1 MVHPSVSLQSNPILI
16 PKLYNVNTQTNYY
29 NPKVRKFFMNRSPRR
44 GTAGFSYKKITKF
57 SFFWNETVFL
67 FVYIV
72 YTVKAAGNRA
82 SEGVKKL

>member
-1 MVHPSVSLQSNPILI
+1 MVHPSVSLQSVPILI

-29 NPKVRKFFMNRSPRR
+29 NLKICKNFLNGRFG
-44 GTAGFSYKKITKF
+44 GTLPDFDIKITKF

-72 YTVKAAGNRA
+72 YTENAAGNRA
-82 SEGVKKL
+82 NEGVKNV